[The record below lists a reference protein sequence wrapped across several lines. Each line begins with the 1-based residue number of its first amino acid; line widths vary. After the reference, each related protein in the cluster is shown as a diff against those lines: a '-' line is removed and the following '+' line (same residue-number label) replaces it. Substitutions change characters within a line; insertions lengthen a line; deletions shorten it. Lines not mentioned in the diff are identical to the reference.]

1 MRYPNL
7 NILRPAWRPHKP
19 PPLAGMHGR
28 WQQQRQVLL
37 DHFGLVAGLLLVA
50 CAMLWA
56 AGEHSRHKA
65 ELRAA
70 ETSRLVAEFRSA
82 PVAGAWQRLAG
93 AWAAQRP
100 RQEALL
106 QRIATLSGAPLH
118 GELRHY
124 RAFVIDTVMEQDLA
138 PDIDTMIQF
147 YRRLAACLR
156 IGACDAAFTAGL
168 FGNAAWSFRNQ
179 HYYYLLEECDVDE
192 IDRVIDSIAPRAAA
206 DARAASS

>member
-1 MRYPNL
+1 
-7 NILRPAWRPHKP
+7 
-19 PPLAGMHGR
+19 MHGR
-28 WQQQRQVLL
+28 WQQQRQALL

-50 CAMLWA
+50 CAILWA

-70 ETSRLVAEFRSA
+70 ETSRLVADFHSA
-82 PVAGAWQRLAG
+82 PVADAWRRLVG

-100 RQEALL
+100 RQAALL
-106 QRIATLSGAPLH
+106 QRIAAHSGAPLQD
-118 GELRHY
+118 ELRHY
-124 RAFVIDTVMEQDLA
+124 RAFVLDTVVEQDLA

-156 IGACDAAFTAGL
+156 IGACNASLTAGL

-179 HYYYLLEECDVDE
+179 HYYYLLEEYDVDE
-192 IDRVIDSIAPRAAA
+192 IDGVIDTIAPRAPAPG
-206 DARAASS
+206 AS